1 MYTVGTDWLE
11 VLVMKV
17 KDLFEVIDTRF
28 SCPDIT
34 IIDDADSRCVKT
46 FKYPQDG
53 RTYVDGMLNQ
63 FEDRTIVPHGV
74 VFGTDE
80 NGIDYI
86 IVEVR

>member
-1 MYTVGTDWLE
+1 
-11 VLVMKV
+11 MKV
-17 KDLFEVIDTRF
+17 EELFKVIDTRF

-34 IIDDADSRCVKT
+34 IIDDMDSRDIKT

-53 RTYVDGMLNQ
+53 RTYVNGMLNQ
-63 FEDRTIVPHGV
+63 FGDRTVIPHGV
-74 VFGTDE
+74 TFGVDE

>member
-1 MYTVGTDWLE
+1 MAIQKPG
-11 VLVMKV
+11 
-17 KDLFEVIDTRF
+17 DTIIIY
-28 SCPDIT
+28 CDVT
-34 IIDDADSRCVKT
+34 IIDDTDSRSVKT

-63 FEDRTIVPHGV
+63 FGDRVIVSHGV

-86 IVEVR
+86 IIEVE

>member
-1 MYTVGTDWLE
+1 
-11 VLVMKV
+11 MKV
-17 KDLFEVIDTRF
+17 KELFEVIDT
-28 SCPDIT
+28 SVSYPDIS
-34 IIDDADSRCVKT
+34 IIDDTDSRSVKT

-63 FEDRTIVPHGV
+63 FGDRVIVSHGV

-86 IVEVR
+86 IIEVE

>member
-1 MYTVGTDWLE
+1 
-11 VLVMKV
+11 MKV
-17 KDLFEVIDTRF
+17 KDLFKVVDTTICF
-28 SCPDIT
+28 PDIT
-34 IIDDADSRCVKT
+34 IVDDANSRSVKT

-63 FEDRTIVPHGV
+63 FGDRTVIPQSV

-86 IVEVR
+86 IIEVE